1 MMDENLTSSKFDLL
15 TIVNFVAPSLQDI
28 KLEVDE
34 LRNSHPK
41 LNNSELSKKY
51 SKKIIRNYT
60 SIGIAS
66 ALPSVIPGI
75 GTIGQVAIEGTTVT
89 ADLTLM
95 LRLMAKICYGIG
107 VINNKDM
114 EQGFNQD
121 FIYILGIW
129 SGVILSAKVATEK
142 IGTKVAIVQ
151 FNRNVSGQM
160 LQKIN
165 RRVGTTILTKWGT
178 KRGGIALGKLIPF
191 GVGATVGGGFNYY
204 TMSGFSNAAIKHYES
219 EHDNE
224 YIII

>member
-1 MMDENLTSSKFDLL
+1 MEEKLSPSKFDLL
-15 TIVNFVAPSLQDI
+15 TIVNFVSPSLDEI
-28 KLEVDE
+28 KMEIDE
-34 LRNSHPK
+34 LKKSYPK
-41 LNNSELSKKY
+41 LNNLELSQKY
-51 SKKIIRNYT
+51 SKKIIKNYT
-60 SIGIAS
+60 SLGIAS

-75 GTIGQVAIEGTTVT
+75 GTVGQIAIEGTTVT
-89 ADLTLM
+89 ADLTVM

-107 VINNKDM
+107 VINDKDM

-129 SGVILSAKVATEK
+129 SGVILSSKVAVEK
-142 IGTKVAIVQ
+142 IGTKVAIAQ

-165 RRVGTTILTKWGT
+165 RRVGTTLLTKWGT

-191 GVGATVGGGFNYY
+191 GIGATVGGGFNYY
-204 TMSGFSNAAIKHYES
+204 TMSGFSKAAIKHYES
-219 EHDNE
+219 QHDDE

>member
-1 MMDENLTSSKFDLL
+1 MQENLKPSKFDLL
-15 TIVNFVAPSLQDI
+15 TIVNFVAPSLHDI
-28 KLEVDE
+28 KIEIEE
-34 LRNSHPK
+34 LRNSYPK
-41 LNNSELSKKY
+41 LNNNELSKKY
-51 SKKIIRNYT
+51 SKKITKNYT
-60 SIGIAS
+60 SVGVAS

-75 GTIGQVAIEGTTVT
+75 GTIGQIAIEGTTVT

-95 LRLMAKICYGIG
+95 LRMMAKICYGIG

-129 SGVILSAKVATEK
+129 SGVIISVKVATEK
-142 IGTKVAIVQ
+142 IGTKIAIAQ

-160 LQKIN
+160 LQRIN

-191 GVGATVGGGFNYY
+191 GVGAAVGGGFNYY
-204 TMSGFSNAAIKHYES
+204 TMNGFSNAALKHYES
-219 EHDNE
+219 NPNDE
-224 YIII
+224 YIVI

>member
-1 MMDENLTSSKFDLL
+1 MEEKLPPSKFDLL
-15 TIVNFVAPSLQDI
+15 TIVNFVSPSLDEI
-28 KLEVDE
+28 KMEIDE
-34 LRNSHPK
+34 LKRSHPK
-41 LNNSELSKKY
+41 LNNLELSQKY
-51 SKKIIRNYT
+51 SKRIIKNYT
-60 SIGIAS
+60 SLGIAS

-75 GTIGQVAIEGTTVT
+75 GTIGQIAIEGTTVT
-89 ADLTLM
+89 ADLTVM

-107 VINNKDM
+107 VINDKDM

-129 SGVILSAKVATEK
+129 SGVILSTKVAVEK
-142 IGTKVAIVQ
+142 IGTKIAIAQ

-165 RRVGTTILTKWGT
+165 RRVGTTLLTKWGT

-191 GVGATVGGGFNYY
+191 GIGATVGGGFNYY
-204 TMSGFSNAAIKHYES
+204 TMSGFSKAAIKHYES
-219 EHDNE
+219 QHDDE